1 MGILFPQKVQR
12 ANNVNQEYK
21 GNNTY
26 VRSQHSE
33 KKNDLWIFSAKVG
46 HWHIYIYIGISKQIL
61 EFDFYYSIDIK
72 TTSIR

>member
-33 KKNDLWIFSAKVG
+33 KKNDL
-46 HWHIYIYIGISKQIL
+46 
-61 EFDFYYSIDIK
+61 
-72 TTSIR
+72 